1 MCWWVR
7 REDDNPMAGSS
18 HNARPIGTSGY
29 VEDYN
34 LQALIPYV
42 PPVERGE
49 PLSSFKRMMVNKLD
63 FISAT

>member
-1 MCWWVR
+1 MCWWVSK
-7 REDDNPMAGSS
+7 EDDNPMAGSS

-42 PPVERGE
+42 PLVERGE
-49 PLSSFKRMMVNKLD
+49 Q
-63 FISAT
+63 A